1 MFEWKVDSP
10 DLPPVSLL
18 AATTAGPSPRY
29 LHHVRGPQ
37 QTVDEVKAGLNLGAD
52 LSADLSP
59 GLSPQLEVGHDV
71 RGWPGPADVLC

>member
-18 AATTAGPSPRY
+18 AATTAGPFPRY

-37 QTVDEVKAGLNLGAD
+37 QTVDEVKAGLD
-52 LSADLSP
+52 LRVGLAP
-59 GLSPQLEVGHDV
+59 GRAGHVEVRHDV
-71 RGWPGPADVLC
+71 WRGAGLAHVLC